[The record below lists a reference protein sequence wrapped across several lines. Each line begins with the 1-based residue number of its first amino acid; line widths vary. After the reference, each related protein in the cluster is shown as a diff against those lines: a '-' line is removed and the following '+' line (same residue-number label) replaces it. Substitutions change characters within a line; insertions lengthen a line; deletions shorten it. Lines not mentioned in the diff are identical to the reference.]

1 MADGKSLLMLAPAEQ
16 KFVYQVWQ
24 LSYPDGEAK
33 QLTNDLDDYEWM
45 SLTSDSRSLAV
56 VKRVTQANIWLS
68 PPNDSSSARTVTTGA
83 GKADMS
89 LSISRDGTKIV
100 FSSDA
105 SGNEDVWIVNSDG
118 SGLKQLTSN
127 ARVNRQP
134 AFSPDGNEIVFL
146 SDRSGTPHLWRMNS
160 DGSGQRQIT
169 NGRDGEQSPS
179 FSPDGKWIYYSAAQ
193 TKNRTS
199 WRIASDGSGEPAR
212 LSDKLLSHVAVSP
225 TGDSIAAFF
234 RDAGNSQ
241 WHLGVFSPDGSTLVH
256 SYALAPTFEL
266 PVAWTADGRG
276 LAYTDTQ
283 NGTSNIVVQPIDGG
297 PVKPLTNFKSDRIFW
312 FDFSHDGKQIA
323 VSRGTQS
330 SDVVLIKDL

>member
-1 MADGKSLLMLAPAEQ
+1 LDG
-16 KFVYQVWQ
+16 Q
-24 LSYPDGEAK
+24 LGRSGLR
-33 QLTNDLDDYEWM
+33 QLTN
-45 SLTSDSRSLAV
+45 
-56 VKRVTQANIWLS
+56 
-68 PPNDSSSARTVTTGA
+68 
-83 GKADMS
+83 
-89 LSISRDGTKIV
+89 
-100 FSSDA
+100 
-105 SGNEDVWIVNSDG
+105 
-118 SGLKQLTSN
+118 N

-134 AFSPDGNEIVFL
+134 TFSPDGNEIVFL

-169 NGRDGEQSPS
+169 NGQDGEQSPS
-179 FSPDGKWIYYSAAQ
+179 FSPDGKWIYYSTAQ

-199 WRIASDGSGEPAR
+199 WRIASDGSGEPIR

-241 WHLGVFSPDGSTLVH
+241 WHLGVFSPDGRALIH
-256 SYALAPTFEL
+256 SYILPPTFEL

-283 NGTSNIVVQPIDGG
+283 NGVSNIVVQPLDSG
-297 PVKPLTNFKSDRIFW
+297 PIRPLTNFRSDRIFW
-312 FDFSHDGKQIA
+312 FDLSRDGKQIA

-330 SDVVLIKDL
+330 SDVILISGF